1 MKSFNEIRIVFTTAS
16 TAENAD
22 EIAQALLKEGLAACV
37 SVIPNVTSYFI
48 WKGSLDVSSE
58 FILKIKTFE
67 DKINLIEQRIKQ
79 LSNYEL
85 PEILVLHDIASSEE
99 YYNWMKNLLF

>member
-22 EIAQALLKEGLAACV
+22 EIAQALLREGLAACV
-37 SVIPNVTSYFI
+37 SVIQNVTSYFI

-67 DKINLIEQRIKQ
+67 DKINLIEERIKQ

-85 PEILVLHDIASSEE
+85 PEILVLNDIASSEE
-99 YYNWMKNLLF
+99 YYNWMKSLLF

>member
-16 TAENAD
+16 TMENAD
-22 EIAQALLKEGLAACV
+22 EIAQTLLKEGLAACV

-48 WKGSLDVSSE
+48 WKGSMDVASE
-58 FILKIKTFE
+58 FILSIKTFE
-67 DKINLIEQRIKQ
+67 DKLNTIEKRIKE

-85 PEILVLHDIASSEE
+85 PEILVLNDIASSEE
-99 YYNWMKNLLF
+99 YYNWMRSLLF

>member
-1 MKSFNEIRIVFTTAS
+1 MKTFNEIRIVFTTAS

-22 EIAQALLKEGLAACV
+22 EIAQSLLKENLAACV

-48 WKGSLDVSSE
+48 WKGSLDVASE
-58 FILKIKTFE
+58 FILAIKTFD
-67 DKINLIEQRIKQ
+67 DKINAIENRIKE

-85 PEILVLHDIASSEE
+85 PEILVINDIASSEE
-99 YYNWMKNLLF
+99 YYNWMRSLLF